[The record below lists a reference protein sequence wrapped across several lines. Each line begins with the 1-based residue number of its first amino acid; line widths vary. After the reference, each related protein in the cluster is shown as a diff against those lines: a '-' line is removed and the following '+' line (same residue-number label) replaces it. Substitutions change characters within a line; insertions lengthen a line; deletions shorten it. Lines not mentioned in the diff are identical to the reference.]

1 MDKFILKV
9 NRRVPMLQYP
19 VTCVSQ
25 NNNYIKKSTDPILCT
40 HILFTFESNKN
51 NWKTFSINSNVEM
64 YTYSRK
70 LRIENRKLVEVMAF
84 DILTTVQIRY

>member
-9 NRRVPMLQYP
+9 NRRVPMLQYS

-51 NWKTFSINSNVEM
+51 N
-64 YTYSRK
+64 
-70 LRIENRKLVEVMAF
+70 
-84 DILTTVQIRY
+84 

>member
-1 MDKFILKV
+1 
-9 NRRVPMLQYP
+9 
-19 VTCVSQ
+19 
-25 NNNYIKKSTDPILCT
+25 
-40 HILFTFESNKN
+40 
-51 NWKTFSINSNVEM
+51 M